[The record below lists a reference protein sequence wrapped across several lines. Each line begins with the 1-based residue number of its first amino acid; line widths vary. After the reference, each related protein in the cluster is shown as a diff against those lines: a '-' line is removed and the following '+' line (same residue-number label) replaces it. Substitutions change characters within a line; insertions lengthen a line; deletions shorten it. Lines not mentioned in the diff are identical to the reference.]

1 MNFFEVET
9 GLTNDDIENRV
20 LYVINSS
27 EFKKWVETKS
37 SFWKSWINEN
47 EFKPETGNFLLLPNK
62 TGIVEAALM
71 IIAEQTSSNLNNGD
85 KFLDVYDWENILM
98 H

>member
-20 LYVINSS
+20 LYLVHSS
-27 EFKKWVETKS
+27 EFKNWVETQS

-47 EFKPETGNFLLLPNK
+47 EFKAETGNFLLLPNK
-62 TGIVEAALM
+62 TGNVKAALL
-71 IIAEQTSSNLNNGD
+71 IIS
-85 KFLDVYDWENILM
+85 
-98 H
+98 

>member
-20 LYVINSS
+20 LYLINSS

-47 EFKPETGNFLLLPNK
+47 EFKAETGNFLGRFSVFVWNANH
-62 TGIVEAALM
+62 TVE
-71 IIAEQTSSNLNNGD
+71 ER
-85 KFLDVYDWENILM
+85 
-98 H
+98 